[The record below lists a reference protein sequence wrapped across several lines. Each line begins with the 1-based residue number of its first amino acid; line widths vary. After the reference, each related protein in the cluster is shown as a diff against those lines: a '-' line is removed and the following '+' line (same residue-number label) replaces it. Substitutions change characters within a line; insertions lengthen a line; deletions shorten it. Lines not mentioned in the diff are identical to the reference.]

1 MSHAQLAGAILA
13 GGAARR
19 MSGKHKAL
27 LTIGNQTIVERQL
40 AILRQVA
47 NPLFIVAP
55 DPAPF
60 AHLGLA
66 VVADRHAGWGALG
79 GIYTAI
85 LEAAHARVLVVACD
99 MPFLKIELLQYMAGV
114 RDADVVIPRSTR
126 GLEPLCAV
134 YTRQCA
140 PSIRARLERGA
151 LEASVLP
158 EEWKIQE
165 IGPEILAAY
174 DPDGLMFVNV
184 NTPHDYER
192 ARARVEPPR
201 KPRSIVS

>member
-1 MSHAQLAGAILA
+1 MVLRMTLAGDLAGAILA

-19 MSGKHKAL
+19 MGGDHKAL
-27 LTIGNQTIVERQL
+27 LTIGDSPIVERQR
-40 AILRQVA
+40 AALRQVA
-47 NPLFIVAP
+47 DPIFIVAP

-60 AHLGLA
+60 AHLGVP
-66 VVADRHAGWGALG
+66 VVPDRLPGCGALG

-85 LEAAHARVLVVACD
+85 LASAHERVLVVACD
-99 MPFLKIELLQYMAGV
+99 MPFLNPAFLTQMAGA
-114 RDADVVIPRSTR
+114 RDADVVIPRSSR
-126 GLEPLCAV
+126 GLEPLCAI
-134 YTRQCA
+134 YTRACA
-140 PSIRARLERGA
+140 EPIRTRLERGA

-158 EEWKIQE
+158 DGLKIQE

-192 ARARVEPPR
+192 ARTRVESP
-201 KPRSIVS
+201 

>member
-1 MSHAQLAGAILA
+1 MNHGQLAGAILA

-19 MSGKHKAL
+19 MGGEHKAL
-27 LTIGNQTIVERQL
+27 LTVGDQTIIERQL
-40 AILRQVA
+40 TALRQVA
-47 NPLFIVAP
+47 HPVFIVAP

-79 GIYTAI
+79 GIYTAL
-85 LEAAHARVLVVACD
+85 LEAVHPRVLVVACD
-99 MPFLKIELLQYMAGV
+99 MPFLKADFLQYMAGV

-126 GLEPLCAV
+126 GLEPLCAI

-140 PSIRARLERGA
+140 GSIRARLERGA

-158 EEWKIQE
+158 DGLRIQE
-165 IGPEILAAY
+165 IGPEILSAH

-192 ARARVEPPR
+192 ARARVESP
-201 KPRSIVS
+201 

>member
-1 MSHAQLAGAILA
+1 MNHGQLAGAILA

-19 MSGKHKAL
+19 MGGEHKAL
-27 LTIGNQTIVERQL
+27 LTVGDQTIIERQL
-40 AILRQVA
+40 AALRQVA
-47 NPLFIVAP
+47 HPVFIVAP

-79 GIYTAI
+79 GIYTAL
-85 LEAAHARVLVVACD
+85 LEAVHPRVLVVACD
-99 MPFLKIELLQYMAGV
+99 MPFLKADVLHYMAGV

-126 GLEPLCAV
+126 GLEPLCAI
-134 YTRQCA
+134 YARQCA
-140 PSIRARLERGA
+140 TSIRARLERGA

-158 EEWKIQE
+158 DGLKIQE
-165 IGPEILAAY
+165 IGPEILAAH

-192 ARARVEPPR
+192 ARARMESP
-201 KPRSIVS
+201 